1 LANTHIKLWA
11 GRNTHERFGSDFQ
24 KRRLNDLTV
33 SEASLHSRH
42 VLTYRIKQTTR

>member
-24 KRRLNDLTV
+24 KRRLNNLTV
-33 SEASLHSRH
+33 F
-42 VLTYRIKQTTR
+42 